1 MSIQRSAQ
9 VAADCVVSTD
19 LAPTDLASGN
29 TQKLVTVV
37 LKQASACRQCARGSG
52 CGAGLLSTGQ
62 NAGIELQCQT
72 DQSVYRGQ
80 NVTIEID
87 DPNSGWLLVVLIAF
101 GLPILGLGF
110 GLAAGS
116 WSAWALSVTETADW
130 PAAVG
135 AFVGLTGGVLAWCKV
150 APIVDQRM
158 STGLCE
164 HSARIVNICSDS
176 SSYSSSYS

>member
-1 MSIQRSAQ
+1 VSIQRSAQ

-19 LAPTDLASGN
+19 LAF
-29 TQKLVTVV
+29 VTVI

-52 CGAGLLSTGQ
+52 CGAGLLTSGQ
-62 NAGIELQCQT
+62 SAGIELQCRT

-87 DPNSGWLLVVLIAF
+87 DPASGWLLVVLIAF

-110 GLAAGS
+110 GLAAGN
-116 WSAWALSVTETADW
+116 WSALALSVAETADW
-130 PAAVG
+130 PAALG

-150 APIVDQRM
+150 APFLDQRM
-158 STGLCE
+158 STGLCD

-176 SSYSSSYS
+176 SSYS

>member
-19 LAPTDLASGN
+19 LPVN
-29 TQKLVTVV
+29 TQTLVTVV

-52 CGAGLLSTGQ
+52 CGAGLLTSGQ
-62 NAGIELQCQT
+62 GSGIELQCRT
-72 DQSVYRGQ
+72 DRSVYRGQ

-101 GLPILGLGF
+101 GLPILGIGV

-116 WSAWALSVTETADW
+116 WFGLALSVAETADW
-130 PAAVG
+130 PAAIG
-135 AFVGLTGGVLAWCKV
+135 ALVGLTGGVLAWLSL
-150 APIVDQRM
+150 I
-158 STGLCE
+158 
-164 HSARIVNICSDS
+164 HI
-176 SSYSSSYS
+176 

>member
-19 LAPTDLASGN
+19 LPVN
-29 TQKLVTVV
+29 TQTLVTVV

-52 CGAGLLSTGQ
+52 CGAGLLTSGQ
-62 NAGIELQCQT
+62 GSGHGSGIELQCRT
-72 DQSVYRGQ
+72 DRSVYRGQ

-101 GLPILGLGF
+101 GLPILGLGV

-116 WSAWALSVTETADW
+116 WLGLALSVAETADW
-130 PAAVG
+130 PAAIG
-135 AFVGLTGGVLAWCKV
+135 ALVGLTGGVLAWCKV
-150 APIVDQRM
+150 APLLDQRM
-158 STGLCE
+158 STGLCD
-164 HSARIVNICSDS
+164 HSARIVNICSDA
-176 SSYSSSYS
+176 SSYS

>member
-19 LAPTDLASGN
+19 LAFA
-29 TQKLVTVV
+29 TVV
-37 LKQASACRQCARGSG
+37 LKQTSSCRQCARGSG
-52 CGAGLLSTGQ
+52 CGAGLLTSSQ
-62 NAGIELQCQT
+62 SAGIELQCRT

-80 NVTIEID
+80 HVTIEID

-101 GLPILGLGF
+101 GLPILGLGV

-116 WSAWALSVTETADW
+116 WSALALSVAETADW
-130 PAAVG
+130 PAAMG
-135 AFVGLTGGVLAWCKV
+135 ALAGLAGGVLAWCKV
-150 APIVDQRM
+150 APFLDQRM
-158 STGLCE
+158 STGLFE

-176 SSYSSSYS
+176 SSYS